1 MIPSLKV
8 INKIPPIRSSSQ
20 SLNASLVESA
30 DYENENDPNVNSTY
44 KLDFKDRG
52 NSICMAK
59 VYGVVANKSAL
70 NQSIG

>member
-1 MIPSLKV
+1 LIPSLKV

-20 SLNASLVESA
+20 SLNTSLVEGT
-30 DYENENDPNVNSTY
+30 DYENENDLNNTTY
-44 KLDFKDRG
+44 KQDYKDRG
-52 NSICMAK
+52 NSICMSK